1 MASHK
6 KKKKGFE
13 VISRLLTYEEK
24 IERARDFNE
33 YYGETLVDP
42 EEFAKETIYDSSVET
57 KCLNCGYEEE
67 LDLDEVLECQ
77 EMTENEDYAMFCPN
91 CGEECF
97 VPKSIYKEKLP
108 PR

>member
-1 MASHK
+1 MASH

-24 IERARDFNE
+24 IERAKDFNE
-33 YYGETLVDP
+33 FYGEKLVDP
-42 EEFAKETIYDSSVET
+42 KEFAKETIYDSSVEM
-57 KCLNCGYEEE
+57 KYLNRRYEEE

-91 CGEECF
+91 CGKERF
-97 VPKSIYKEKLP
+97 VPKSIYKEKIP